1 MVFDIEID
9 STDVNTA
16 DIIRKKL
23 QDFGGDSEGHRRTN
37 RNEKEILSA
46 QRDIRQNIFKYIFR
60 KRQDVKPIKVSSKI
74 LQFRLISGNI
84 VDYFDFFL
92 EILSLILEIRNWR
105 QKPE

>member
-1 MVFDIEID
+1 MELVFDIEID

-60 KRQDVKPIKVSSKI
+60 KRQDVKPIKVSSKSI
-74 LQFRLISGNI
+74 FFAVSTNI
-84 VDYFDFFL
+84 GKYRRSF
-92 EILSLILEIRNWR
+92 
-105 QKPE
+105 